1 MEQNLPFTPEQIKR
15 LAPIYYT
22 VKEAEKVFATENT
35 SFEWMAALVDGV
47 IKSEFADT
55 EMQLTML
62 SASMVITTMRSAYMT
77 AKKAEHKQAIQEVA
91 KEEVK
96 DIVMTALY
104 LAAARAVKV

>member
-1 MEQNLPFTPEQIKR
+1 
-15 LAPIYYT
+15 
-22 VKEAEKVFATENT
+22 
-35 SFEWMAALVDGV
+35 
-47 IKSEFADT
+47 
-55 EMQLTML
+55 ML